1 MKYILYVKYYP
12 GNNHFLSQLDSH
24 KTEKYNSI
32 FTMKENFSPQF
43 KPIMHVILFLL
54 CKIIYETAN
63 KWP

>member
-1 MKYILYVKYYP
+1 
-12 GNNHFLSQLDSH
+12 
-24 KTEKYNSI
+24 
-32 FTMKENFSPQF
+32 MKENFFPQF